1 MKKFYFLG
9 LIVIAGQMLRAQS
22 SLTVTHEGNPIANG
36 ATIYRT
42 TALGV
47 ENIYDI
53 NVKNTS
59 ASTKS
64 YKFRKYEDMLNSG
77 SDAFFCVQACYPP
90 TTMVSPTAL
99 ALNANQDANAIGV
112 MPSLHMTE
120 NTSVGQSDI
129 RYRIYDENN
138 PTDEFVL
145 TIKYNS
151 PVSVKSN
158 SLFTGISDVYPN
170 PSSSKAYLN
179 MVAATAT
186 NAKMTITNSLGA
198 IVSTKLMDINQG
210 KNILSIDVDNL
221 SDGIYFV
228 ALTSGNTVITKRI
241 TVSK

>member
-1 MKKFYFLG
+1 MKKIYLLG
-9 LIVIAGQMLRAQS
+9 LLVIAGQAFRAQS

-36 ATIYRT
+36 ATIYRST
-42 TALGV
+42 TLGV
-47 ENIYDI
+47 EDIYDI
-53 NVKNTS
+53 NVKNIS

-64 YKFRKYEDMLNSG
+64 FKFRKYEDVLNTG

-99 ALNANQDANAIGV
+99 SLSSNQDAVASGV
-112 MPSLHMTE
+112 FPSLHMTE
-120 NTSVGQSDI
+120 NTSVGQSEI

-138 PTDEFVL
+138 SSDEFIL

-158 SLFTGISDVYPN
+158 NLFTGISDVYPN
-170 PSSSKAYLN
+170 PSSSKAYVN

-198 IVSTKLMDINQG
+198 IVSTKMMDIIQG
-210 KNILSIDVDNL
+210 KNVLTIDVDNL
-221 SDGIYFV
+221 STGIYFV
-228 ALTSGNTVITKRI
+228 ALTSGNTVITKKI